1 MSDTSKADRYLELA
15 LDIECHI
22 DSEYDFMPRGDFAEI
37 ATALRRLAE
46 IESRQSRPTHSCD
59 IPGCMSCGNPP
70 DSDYRLPEHKE

>member
-1 MSDTSKADRYLELA
+1 MNESEQAKRYLELA
-15 LDIECHI
+15 NAVIFN
-22 DSEYDFMPRGDFAEI
+22 SELPITGTEEEEI

-46 IESRQSRPTHSCD
+46 IDSRQSRPIHSCD